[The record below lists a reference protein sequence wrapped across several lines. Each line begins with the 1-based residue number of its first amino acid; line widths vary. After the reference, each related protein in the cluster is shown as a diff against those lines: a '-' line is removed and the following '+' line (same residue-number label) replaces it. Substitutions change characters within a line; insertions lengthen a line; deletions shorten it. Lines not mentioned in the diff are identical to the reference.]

1 MTVQIQVPNTDI
13 VLSGVL
19 ISVDKATLRF
29 VARVEQC
36 QDYIRPHTTIQATL
50 TVGGAPRMMTAQ
62 VIGVRADTLTFK
74 PITSAKLAERRARR
88 RYPVSVEA
96 QLRYN
101 QASLP
106 VRVVNI
112 GIGGVGLHAPQP
124 FEPVQI
130 FEIEMV
136 LVGLE
141 QPLQVRAQ
149 VRHCR
154 PMDTNHWY
162 IGAAFVN
169 LSRADELWLRKLFP

>member
-1 MTVQIQVPNTDI
+1 MMVQIRVPNTDI

-50 TVGGAPRMMTAQ
+50 TVGGAPRVMTVQ

-74 PITSAKLAERRARR
+74 PITSAKLAERRVRR

-101 QASLP
+101 QAQSP
-106 VRVVNI
+106 ARVVNI
-112 GIGGVGLHAPQP
+112 GIGGVGLQASQP
-124 FEPVQI
+124 FETGQI
-130 FEIEMV
+130 LEIEMV

-141 QPLQVRAQ
+141 QPLLAQAQ

-154 PMDTNHWY
+154 PVEANIWY
-162 IGAAFVN
+162 IGAAFIN